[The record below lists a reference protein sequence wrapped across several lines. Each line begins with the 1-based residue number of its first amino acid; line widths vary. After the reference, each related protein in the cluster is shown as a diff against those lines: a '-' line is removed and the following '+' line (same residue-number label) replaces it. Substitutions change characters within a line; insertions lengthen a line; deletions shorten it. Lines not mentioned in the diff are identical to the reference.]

1 MPYSQLPL
9 ADGEGA
15 LQQRLGLFVFALSVV
30 EACQVVEAVG
40 RVWVLWSHRLFSNC
54 QGALE
59 QRLGLLVLPLVGVEA
74 CQVVET
80 AGRICKGPLRSS
92 STDGQP
98 SKTSEIVQE
107 SSTALQHISFDTH
120 WECAY

>member
-15 LQQRLGLFVFALSVV
+15 LQ
-30 EACQVVEAVG
+30 
-40 RVWVLWSHRLFSNC
+40 
-54 QGALE
+54 

-80 AGRICKGPLRSS
+80 AGRIWVLRSHLLLP
-92 STDGQP
+92 DRQGALVQWLGLLVLP
-98 SKTSEIVQE
+98 LCIVEERQVVE
-107 SSTALQHISFDTH
+107 AAGR
-120 WECAY
+120 ERM